1 MGYTQGINF
10 VVGFLIIVGYSENDS
25 FWMFVHIALNR
36 KYLLLGLCEDG
47 FPLCNVFC
55 IVFKNI
61 LKRVNQPL
69 YEHLFEVI
77 MVDVS
82 MWVFKWFIT
91 CFIYSFPIEMIK
103 YAWEVMIQL
112 GGLGIVTLAVSIS
125 N

>member
-10 VVGFLIIVGYSENDS
+10 VVGFLIIIGYSENDS

-36 KYLLLGLCEDG
+36 KYLLLGLYEDG

-61 LKRVNQPL
+61 LKRTNQPL